1 MISRLLYVSLIA
13 LLATLITKQLH
24 IGIDF
29 YHFWVVGAARE
40 KSEQPLG
47 SPYAQAKEHAAAMNA
62 AADRIWLRY
71 LTRSQ
76 IQDLERNVEQVPRV
90 LERLVATHGEANLSD
105 LRENS
110 RFLTINMRRRALDLT
125 GTPLLYALCTVLPK
139 HYETAY
145 EAWAWLTFAAFVLGS
160 FLLLLAMGRP
170 WEEMLLC
177 AAALAL
183 AMRPLNT
190 DVRVGNVNGLHLLV
204 AAVALAAAV
213 GPLRR
218 ARDEKARGRWGALV
232 LSLVAF
238 YLLLKPTFAFAGL
251 ALAGHVA
258 LVLGRAGF
266 LRALIPA
273 GIAAVLLALIPCFV
287 FGAPMVWFDWLA
299 YIGQDTEKL
308 AYGVEKSN
316 LSTPL
321 HLKLWFPALPLVGW
335 SMVLGIGL
343 VGSLLFVVRKA
354 AGEGWKA
361 KLQNAARAIL
371 AEPYAAMSMGL
382 CVTFATSPLVW
393 GHYLTVFAIPIV
405 WYGLWDR
412 ELRGTSGAYLHGA
425 LFLATAL
432 LYLGLVDIVLSVF
445 HIIDSDGTVRSITAF
460 AWIPLWA
467 NLLLWL
473 RARLA
478 RGEAAPS
485 SASAAVATTA

>member
-1 MISRLLYVSLIA
+1 M
-13 LLATLITKQLH
+13 
-24 IGIDF
+24 
-29 YHFWVVGAARE
+29 
-40 KSEQPLG
+40 
-47 SPYAQAKEHAAAMNA
+47 
-62 AADRIWLRY
+62 
-71 LTRSQ
+71 
-76 IQDLERNVEQVPRV
+76 
-90 LERLVATHGEANLSD
+90 
-105 LRENS
+105 
-110 RFLTINMRRRALDLT
+110 
-125 GTPLLYALCTVLPK
+125 
-139 HYETAY
+139 
-145 EAWAWLTFAAFVLGS
+145 
-160 FLLLLAMGRP
+160 
-170 WEEMLLC
+170 
-177 AAALAL
+177 
-183 AMRPLNT
+183 
-190 DVRVGNVNGLHLLV
+190 
-204 AAVALAAAV
+204 
-213 GPLRR
+213 
-218 ARDEKARGRWGALV
+218 
-232 LSLVAF
+232 
-238 YLLLKPTFAFAGL
+238 
-251 ALAGHVA
+251 
-258 LVLGRAGF
+258 
-266 LRALIPA
+266 
-273 GIAAVLLALIPCFV
+273 
-287 FGAPMVWFDWLA
+287 
-299 YIGQDTEKL
+299 
-308 AYGVEKSN
+308 
-316 LSTPL
+316 
-321 HLKLWFPALPLVGW
+321 KLWFPALPLVGW

-445 HIIDSDGTVRSITAF
+445 HVVDSDGTVRSITAF